1 MVTINGAVAVVTGG
15 QRGLGRA
22 FVAELLDRGASKIYA
37 TARRPTPSDDPRVVP
52 VTLDVTDPASVA
64 SLAELA
70 GDASIVINN
79 AGIGGAG
86 PLLSSGIDEIREV
99 FETNLFGAIRVAQAF
114 APILARNGGGAS
126 GRHPFRA
133 VLDRRCRSLRRVQG
147 RILVGDQLT
156 AAGARRSGHHRWSAF
171 TSAMPTPTSR
181 RRSPRPSWTRRGGP
195 RRRRRHRARG
205 RPRCSST
212 TSAGTS
218 SRRWPARSRDS
229 SVPTAASAR

>member
-70 GDASIVINN
+70 GDATIVINN

-114 APILARNGGGAS
+114 APILARNGGGALVDIHS
-126 GRHPFRA
+126 ALSWIAGAGAYGASKAAFWSA
-133 VLDRRCRSLRRVQG
+133 TNSLRLELAGQDTTVIG
-147 RILVGDQLT
+147 VHLGYADTDLT
-156 AAGARRSGHHRWSAF
+156 ATASSSG
-171 TSAMPTPTSR
+171 
-181 RRSPRPSWTRRGGP
+181 
-195 RRRRRHRARG
+195 
-205 RPRCSST
+205 
-212 TSAGTS
+212 
-218 SRRWPARSRDS
+218 
-229 SVPTAASAR
+229 